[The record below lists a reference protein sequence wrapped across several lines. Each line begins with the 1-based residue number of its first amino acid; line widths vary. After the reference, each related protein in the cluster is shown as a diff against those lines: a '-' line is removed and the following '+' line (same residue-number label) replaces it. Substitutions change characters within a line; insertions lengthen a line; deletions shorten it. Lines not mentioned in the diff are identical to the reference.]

1 MLRGHPVFFSFF
13 SISPK
18 FWEQDVRAA
27 CTRHQLWIS
36 FSLSLFLSVSLPL
49 CLSASLPL
57 CLSAS
62 LSLCLSLGAPA
73 LALVLTRSPL
83 ARSLALPLALIRGLR
98 TDQDAWG
105 PCTRHQ
111 MRGRL
116 PWHMPSGSALTHT
129 HTHTHTYTLVGSKR
143 EDRSLGE
150 RPCVSMCVCARGC
163 VRARVRVCAHV
174 LACALCCTSA

>member
-1 MLRGHPVFFSFF
+1 LSSALSNVPRASCFFFIFFPFPLSFGNRMFGLR
-13 SISPK
+13 
-18 FWEQDVRAA
+18 VRAIN
-27 CTRHQLWIS
+27 CGSLSLCLS
-36 FSLSLFLSVSLPL
+36 FSLSLCLSVSLPL
-49 CLSASLPL
+49 CLSV
-57 CLSAS
+57 S
-62 LSLCLSLGAPA
+62 LSLAWRPRPRSRSYSLA
-73 LALVLTRSPL
+73 
-83 ARSLALPLALIRGLR
+83 ARSLALSLALIRGLR

-129 HTHTHTYTLVGSKR
+129 HTHTHTHTLVGSKR